1 MVLLV
6 LYVMAAA
13 ITVFALRAARSLVPP
28 ADDGQPSGLVGVR
41 LCVAF
46 VSLFLG
52 IVGFAALSD
61 LDQEPDDALY
71 SRTLAYIIFGSLPLG
86 CALYVLGVIFWRGP
100 RGLALRV
107 AGWVVMAVGLL
118 PPSVLTLGLPMLGAL
133 AITLTR
139 IPYRAAADPAPAG
152 VRAR

>member
-6 LYVMAAA
+6 LYVMAAV
-13 ITVFALRAARSLVPP
+13 ITAFALRAARSLVPP
-28 ADDGQPSGLVGVR
+28 PEEGEVSGLVGVR

-71 SRTLAYIIFGSLPLG
+71 SKTLAYVIFGSLPVG
-86 CALYVLGVIFWRGP
+86 CALYVLGTIVWRGP

-107 AGWVVMAVGLL
+107 AGWVVMAIGLL
-118 PPSVLTLGLPMLGAL
+118 PPSVLTLGLPMLAAL

-152 VRAR
+152 IRSR